1 METVEAPG
9 ASGLNRL
16 RLLVALDALLMEG
29 SVGGAARRM
38 GMGTP
43 AMSRLLAQLRSFYG
57 DPIFIRTGQGMVPT
71 AFAESV
77 RVRVRALAA
86 EAEALLEGVPQVDMA
101 AGARRPPVERSQAIL
116 PAPPLASRPVL
127 KLEDQPMPE
136 DIARKLALISESTDP
151 RRKLARA
158 IALIGGG
165 AAGSRPLGQEEAEE
179 AFSIVLEGQADPIQI
194 GAFLTLLQHRGLTA
208 VELAGLVSAARRH
221 CGALPVGM
229 RHDTLDWPAYLSP
242 KLCLA
247 PWFLHSARL
256 VAQAGHKVLLHGHHG
271 SIGWLN
277 QAVTVAGIPVC
288 ASIREADAT
297 LEERGIA
304 FLPVTAFAPQVS
316 ALLSLYPLF
325 ELRSPLHKVV
335 HLLNPLGAARSL
347 LGVSNPSYPA
357 QHRDTA
363 QLLGWRD
370 FSLLGTRRDVA
381 QATPFRSTLVHRL
394 KDGMSS
400 EEVVASRPD
409 PGGEAR
415 PALSSLEYWQALWKG
430 QVRDERA
437 HAIVLATTAFAL
449 QLCEGGS
456 HGEGYSQALAKA
468 GELWALR
475 PVSK

>member
-1 METVEAPG
+1 MPG
-9 ASGLNRL
+9 APRLNRL

-43 AMSRLLAQLRSFYG
+43 AMSRLLAQLRSFYA
-57 DPIFIRTGQGMVPT
+57 DPILIRTGQGMVPT

-77 RVRVRALAA
+77 RVRVRALTA
-86 EAEALLEGVPQVDMA
+86 EAEALLERLPSTEGPED
-101 AGARRPPVERSQAIL
+101 GRRPPVERSQPIL
-116 PAPPLASRPVL
+116 PAPPLASRPLL

-136 DIARKLALISESTDP
+136 DIARKLALICESTDP

-165 AAGSRPLGQEEAEE
+165 AAGSRPLSQNEADE

-229 RHDTLDWPAYLSP
+229 RRDTLDWPAYLSP

-256 VAQAGHKVLLHGHHG
+256 AAQAGHKVLLHGHHG
-271 SIGWLN
+271 SIDWLN
-277 QAVTVAGIPVC
+277 QAVAMAGIPVC
-288 ASIREADAT
+288 ASIAEADAM
-297 LEERGIA
+297 LDKRGIA
-304 FLPVTAFAPQVS
+304 FLPVTAFAPQIS

-335 HLLNPLGAARSL
+335 HLLNPLGAACSL

-357 QHRDTA
+357 QHRDAA

-370 FSLLGTRRDVA
+370 LALLGTRRDVA
-381 QATPFRSTLVHRL
+381 QATPFRSTRVHRL
-394 KDGMSS
+394 IEGASS

-409 PGGEAR
+409 PGGETR
-415 PALSSLEYWQALWKG
+415 PALSSLEYWQALWGG

-449 QLCEGGS
+449 RLCRGDA
-456 HGEGYSQALAKA
+456 HAEGYSRALAKA
-468 GELWALR
+468 GELWAGR
-475 PVSK
+475 ATSK